1 MPKHYAPG
9 GGASG
14 SSVRNQNNELIGVYH
29 VSNNVAKTGLAA
41 AFRSEGYDYG
51 DLFDNQYKLPQYDLI
66 YGGGADQRNSY
77 RQALKQLYG
86 ENYQTAL
93 FNNGVGDNQIP
104 EEFNAQAGVQ
114 WLFTGAIPLLISTGV
129 LTCSVSDLG
138 RFTPP

>member
-14 SSVRNQNNELIGVYH
+14 SSVRNQNNELVGVYH
-29 VSNNVAKTGLAA
+29 VSNNIAKTGLAA

-51 DLFDNQYKLPQYDLI
+51 TLFDNQYKLPQYDLI

-104 EEFNAQAGVQ
+104 EEFK
-114 WLFTGAIPLLISTGV
+114 FTGYVKDAE
-129 LTCSVSDLG
+129 
-138 RFTPP
+138 